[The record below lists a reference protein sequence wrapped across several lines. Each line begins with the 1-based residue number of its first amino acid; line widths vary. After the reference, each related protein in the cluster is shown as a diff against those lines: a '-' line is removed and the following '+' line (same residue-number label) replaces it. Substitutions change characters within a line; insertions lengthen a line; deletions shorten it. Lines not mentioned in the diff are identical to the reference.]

1 MLRFGNVNNMPKSGM
16 RPIDTNLPPV
26 CPRDP
31 ILLFDGRDVHCNV
44 SEIGFTEKEFDK
56 NMLVVGN
63 IGSGKTNIIGH
74 SANQLIKRLVNYPNE
89 KVIILDIKG
98 DYSKMLRGYRGN
110 IRYFGIDDYDNCW
123 NIFSELFAFE
133 DDMEGITVRANEISE
148 YLFHKQKSE
157 ANPYF
162 AEAAALL
169 FKCLLIYMIRK
180 ASETNDAL

>member
-63 IGSGKTNIIGH
+63 IGSGKTNMHCLVLNNRLFPMLCVSCIL
-74 SANQLIKRLVNYPNE
+74 ANI
-89 KVIILDIKG
+89 
-98 DYSKMLRGYRGN
+98 
-110 IRYFGIDDYDNCW
+110 
-123 NIFSELFAFE
+123 
-133 DDMEGITVRANEISE
+133 
-148 YLFHKQKSE
+148 
-157 ANPYF
+157 
-162 AEAAALL
+162 
-169 FKCLLIYMIRK
+169 
-180 ASETNDAL
+180 